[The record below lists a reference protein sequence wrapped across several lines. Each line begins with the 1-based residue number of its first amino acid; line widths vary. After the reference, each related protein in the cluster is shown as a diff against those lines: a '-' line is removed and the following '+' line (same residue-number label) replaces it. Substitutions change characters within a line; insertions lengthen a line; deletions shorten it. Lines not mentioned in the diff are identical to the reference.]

1 MAKQTLN
8 KFGISDFDLYL
19 LGEGNHFEIYDKLG
33 AKVTTIN
40 GKAGVRFAVWAPNA
54 KKVSL
59 VGDFN
64 KWDEKSHPMQNIN
77 KSGVWAI
84 FVPGLD
90 DGEIYKY
97 AIHVSD
103 GDYIQ
108 MKADPFAFQTELRPK
123 SASVV
128 NSLEGYKWIDKEWMK
143 KRESFDFLTAPIS
156 IYEVHLGSWKK
167 DFENKDFLNEWG
179 YKNYRQLAYELVD
192 YVKQMGY
199 THIELLPIMEHP
211 LDASWGYQVIS
222 YFAPTSRFGTPQD
235 FMFFVDHC
243 HQNGIGVILDWVPAH
258 FPVDDHG
265 LINFDGTQLYAY
277 KSWKKGFHKEWG
289 TLVFDYGRN
298 EVINFLISNALFWF
312 EKYHI
317 DGLRV
322 DAVASILYLDYSRND
337 GEWEPNVFGGREN
350 LEAIAFIKKMNE
362 VVHLKHKGILMI
374 AEESTAYPLV
384 SRPTY
389 LGGLGFDLK
398 WNMGW
403 MNDTLRYF
411 MHEPIHRKYLQNLI
425 TFSLL
430 YAFHENFILPIS
442 HDEVVHGK
450 RSLYEKMPGDQWQK
464 FANLRLFF
472 IYMFG
477 HPGKK
482 LNFMTNDIAQY
493 NEWYEGNSIDWFVLD
508 FDLHKKLNFFFQ
520 NLSKL
525 YLSHP
530 ALFEIDFQY
539 EGFEWVDFSD
549 YDNSVISFI
558 RKSRNNNEVLLFVL
572 NFTPVLRENYILG
585 VPFPGFYQ
593 EIFNS
598 DSELYGGSNNGNFGG
613 VNTVFEKK
621 NQWQNTI
628 KLTIPPLAG
637 VIFKYKHE

>member
-1 MAKQTLN
+1 MAKKLLD
-8 KFGISDFDLYL
+8 KYGITDFDLYL
-19 LGEGNHFEIYDKLG
+19 LGEGNHFEIYEKLG
-33 AKVTTIN
+33 AKVTTID
-40 GKAGVRFAVWAPNA
+40 GKKGVRFAVWAPNA

-64 KWDEKSHPMQNIN
+64 KWDEKSHPMHNIK

-84 FVPGLD
+84 FVPELS

-97 AIHVSD
+97 AIHVRD
-103 GDYIQ
+103 GDYVQ
-108 MKADPFAFQTELRPK
+108 MKADPFAFQTELRPRT
-123 SASVV
+123 ASVV
-128 NSLEGYKWIDKEWMK
+128 NSLEGYDWSDKKWMK
-143 KRESFDFLTAPIS
+143 SRESFDFITSPIS
-156 IYEVHLGSWKK
+156 IYEVHPGSWKR
-167 DFENKDFLNEWG
+167 DYENKDFPNEWG
-179 YKNYRQLAYELVD
+179 YKNYRQLAVELVE
-192 YVKQMGY
+192 YVKRIGY

-211 LDASWGYQVIS
+211 LDASWGYQVIN

-235 FMFFVDHC
+235 FMFFVDYC
-243 HQNGIGVILDWVPAH
+243 HQNNIGVILDWVPAH
-258 FPVDDHG
+258 FPMDNHG
-265 LINFDGTQLYAY
+265 LVNFDGTQLYAY

-312 EKYHI
+312 EKYHV

-362 VVHLKHKGILMI
+362 VVHLRHKGILMI

-403 MNDTLRYF
+403 MNDTLKF
-411 MHEPIHRKYLQNLI
+411 ISLDPVHRKYHQNLI

-472 IYMFG
+472 MYMFG

-493 NEWYEGNSIDWFVLD
+493 NEWYEGDSVNWFVLEYD
-508 FDLHKKLNFFFQ
+508 VHNKLNFFFKDI
-520 NLSKL
+520 NNF

-530 ALFEIDFQY
+530 CLYEIDFNY
-539 EGFEWVDFSD
+539 DGFEWVDFSD
-549 YDNSVISFI
+549 NVNSVISFI
-558 RKSRNNNEVLLFVL
+558 RKSKNNKEILLFIL
-572 NFTPVLRENYILG
+572 NFTPVLRQNYILG
-585 VPFPGFYQ
+585 VPFSGYYS

-598 DSELYGGSNNGNFGG
+598 DSELYGGSNKGNFGG
-613 VNTVFEKK
+613 VGSVSEVK
-621 NQWQNTI
+621 NQWQNSI
-628 KLTIPPLAG
+628 KITIPPLAG
-637 VIFKYKHE
+637 VIFKYEK